1 MYDWHELALIA
12 GTFLLAGGVKGVV
25 GMGMPTV
32 SLAILTATI
41 GLTDGLALIVV
52 PTTVTNVWQALSGGP
67 VRDILMRHWLFL
79 GTAVA
84 MVLPGAMALTFVDL
98 RILSALLGAVLV
110 TYALLSLVHVRLNVP
125 ERQETWLGAL
135 SGGLTGLMTGMT
147 GSSVV
152 PGVLF
157 LQSLGL
163 PRVQLVQAMGM
174 LFAVCA
180 IALTL
185 ALGQIGIVND
195 QTLVISTGALI
206 PALAGMRIG
215 QLLSRRLSETVFRR
229 ILYFALLLLGC
240 EIIASALL

>member
-1 MYDWHELALIA
+1 MYDIAQLALIA
-12 GTFLLAGGVKGVV
+12 ATFLLAGAVKGVV

-41 GLTDGLALIVV
+41 GLTDGLALIVI
-52 PTTVTNVWQALSGGP
+52 PTTVTNVWQALAGGHI
-67 VRDILMRHWLFL
+67 RDILTRHWLFL
-79 GTAVA
+79 GTAVV
-84 MVLPGAMALTFVDL
+84 MVLPGAFALTFVDL

-110 TYALLSLVHVRLNVP
+110 TYALVSLVHVRLSVP
-125 ERQETWLGAL
+125 ERQQTWLGAV
-135 SGGLTGLMTGMT
+135 SGALTGLMTGMT

-163 PRVQLVQAMGM
+163 PRAQLVQAMGM

-180 IALTL
+180 IALAL
-185 ALGQIGIVND
+185 ALGQIGIVNA
-195 QTLVISTGALI
+195 QTLLLSTGVLI
-206 PALAGMRIG
+206 PALAGMRLG
-215 QLLSRRLSETVFRR
+215 QLLGRRLSEALFRR
-229 ILYFALLLLGC
+229 VLYVALLLLGF

>member
-1 MYDWHELALIA
+1 MYEWHELALIA

-67 VRDILMRHWLFL
+67 VRDILTRHWLFL

-84 MVLPGAMALTFVDL
+84 MVLPGAMALTLVDL
-98 RILSALLGAVLV
+98 RILSALLGAVLI
-110 TYALLSLVHVRLNVP
+110 TYSLISLAQVRVRVP
-125 ERQETWLGAL
+125 ARQECWLGAL

-163 PRVQLVQAMGM
+163 ARAPLVQAMGM

-185 ALGQIGIVND
+185 ALGQIGIVNGP
-195 QTLVISTGALI
+195 TLLLSTGALV
-206 PALAGMRIG
+206 PALAGMKIG
-215 QLLSRRLSETVFRR
+215 QMLGRRLSETVFRR
-229 ILYFALLLLGC
+229 VLYVALLLLGC

>member
-1 MYDWHELALIA
+1 MYEWHELALIA

-52 PTTVTNVWQALSGGP
+52 PTTVTNVWQALSGGH
-67 VRDILMRHWLFL
+67 VRDILARHWLFL

-110 TYALLSLVHVRLNVP
+110 TYSLFSLGHIRLHVP
-125 ERQETWLGAL
+125 ERLETWLGAL

-163 PRVQLVQAMGM
+163 PRVHLVQAMGM

-185 ALGQIGIVND
+185 ALGQIGIVNA
-195 QTLVISTGALI
+195 QTLIVSTGVLI
-206 PALAGMRIG
+206 PALAGMKLG
-215 QLLSRRLSETVFRR
+215 QLLGRRLSEAVFRR
-229 ILYFALLLLGC
+229 VLYVALLLLGC

>member
-1 MYDWHELALIA
+1 MYDISELALIA

-41 GLTDGLALIVV
+41 GLTNGLALIVI
-52 PTTVTNVWQALSGGP
+52 PTTVTNVWQALSGGHA
-67 VRDILMRHWLFL
+67 RDVLARHRLFL
-79 GTAVA
+79 GAAVA
-84 MVLPGAMALTFVDL
+84 MVPPGAMALTFVDL
-98 RILSALLGAVLV
+98 RVLSALLGAVLI
-110 TYALLSLVHVRLNVP
+110 TYSLVSLIHIRLHVP
-125 ERQETWLGAL
+125 ERQEPWLAAL
-135 SGGLTGLMTGMT
+135 SGAVTGLMTGMT

-163 PRVQLVQAMGM
+163 PRAELVQAMGM

-185 ALGQIGIVND
+185 ALGQIGIVNG
-195 QTLVISTGALI
+195 QTLLVSMGALL
-206 PALAGMRIG
+206 PALAGMALG
-215 QLLSRRLSETVFRR
+215 QRLGRRLSESVFRR
-229 ILYFALLLLGC
+229 VLYAALLLLGC

>member
-1 MYDWHELALIA
+1 MYEWHELALIA

-67 VRDILMRHWLFL
+67 VRDILTRHWLFL

-240 EIIASALL
+240 EIIASSLL

>member
-1 MYDWHELALIA
+1 MYEWHELALIA

-41 GLTDGLALIVV
+41 GLTDGLALIVI
-52 PTTVTNVWQALSGGP
+52 PTTVTNVWQAFSGGP
-67 VRDILMRHWLFL
+67 VRDILARHWLFL
-79 GTAVA
+79 GAAIA

-98 RILSALLGAVLV
+98 RILSALLGAVLII
-110 TYALLSLVHVRLNVP
+110 YSLVSLGQVRVHVP
-125 ERQETWLGAL
+125 ARQESWLGAL

-163 PRVQLVQAMGM
+163 PRAQLVQAMGM

-180 IALTL
+180 IALAL
-185 ALGQIGIVND
+185 ALGQIGIVNE
-195 QTLVISTGALI
+195 QTLLLSTGALV
-206 PALAGMRIG
+206 PALAGMKIG
-215 QLLSRRLSETVFRR
+215 QTLGRRMSEAAFRR
-229 ILYFALLLLGC
+229 VLYFALLLLGF